1 MNKEQLLELI
11 AELTKE
17 NMQLRKQVAQAKY
30 ETDIWMDLCCK
41 HCPGGRVLRSK
52 ERVCVH
58 RLRLFPERGA
68 AAGRAG
74 LQRTGGGV
82 RTLLAPEYFRNK

>member
-41 HCPGGRVLRSK
+41 QRDEEK
-52 ERVCVH
+52 T
-58 RLRLFPERGA
+58 
-68 AAGRAG
+68 AAGIEA
-74 LQRTGGGV
+74 QR
-82 RTLLAPEYFRNK
+82 